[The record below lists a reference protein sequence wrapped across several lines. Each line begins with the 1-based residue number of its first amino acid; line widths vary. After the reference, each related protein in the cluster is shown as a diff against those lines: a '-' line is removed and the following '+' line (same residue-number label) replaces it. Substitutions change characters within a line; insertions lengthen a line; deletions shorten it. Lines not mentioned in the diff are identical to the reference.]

1 MIRMAFT
8 LPRFSLQSIMDIKR
22 AIRIVNSAGVILPII
37 FISDK
42 EDCSWEVPQ
51 HPVDAN
57 MKISDTVWSTPA
69 RLSLDGYVGI
79 MKYPLVLQMIDAAL
93 KSNQLWTVYYMG
105 GVYQNMEFVSLSKTA
120 ASDNA
125 TSYKIQIEMQQIPFV
140 MPLTTVITAE
150 QVREVQDAE
159 TTLLGQTQT
168 QQKSDTSI
176 AYSLREKGVGF
187 SDFLGGI
194 F

>member
-1 MIRMAFT
+1 MAFT

-79 MKYPLVLQMIDAAL
+79 MKYPIVLQMIDAAL

-120 ASDNA
+120 TSDNA

-140 MPLTTVITAE
+140 MPLTTAITAA
-150 QVREVQDAE
+150 QAASVQDAE
-159 TTLLGQTQT
+159 TSLLGQTQS
-168 QQKSDTSI
+168 QKKSDTSI
-176 AYSLREKGVGF
+176 AYGLREKGVGF

>member
-1 MIRMAFT
+1 
-8 LPRFSLQSIMDIKR
+8 MDIKR
-22 AIRIVNSAGVILPII
+22 AIRIVNSAGVILPVI

-105 GVYQNMEFVSLSKTA
+105 GVYRNMEFVSLSKTA
-120 ASDNA
+120 NADNA

-159 TTLLGQTQT
+159 TSLLGQTQS
-168 QQKSDTSI
+168 QKKSDTSI
-176 AYSLREKGVGF
+176 AYGLREKGVGF

>member
-1 MIRMAFT
+1 MAFT

-22 AIRIVNSAGVILPII
+22 AIRIVNSAGVILPVI

-79 MKYPLVLQMIDAAL
+79 MKYTIVLQMIDAAL

-159 TTLLGQTQT
+159 TTLLGQTQS
-168 QQKSDTSI
+168 KSNTSI
-176 AYSLREKGVGF
+176 AYGLREKGVGF
-187 SDFLGGI
+187 GSFFGL
-194 F
+194 

>member
-1 MIRMAFT
+1 MAFT
-8 LPRFSLQSIMDIKR
+8 LPRFSLQSIMKIKR

-42 EDCSWEVPQ
+42 EDKSWEVPQ

-120 ASDNA
+120 VSDNA

-140 MPLTTVITAE
+140 MPLTTAITAA
-150 QVREVQDAE
+150 QSASVQAAE
-159 TTLLGQTQT
+159 TTLLGQTQA
-168 QQKSDTSI
+168 QQKSDASI
-176 AYSLREKGVGF
+176 AFSLREKGVGF
-187 SDFLGGI
+187 SNFLSGI
-194 F
+194 L

>member
-1 MIRMAFT
+1 MAFT

-22 AIRIVNSAGVILPII
+22 AIRIVNSAGIILPII

-42 EDCSWEVPQ
+42 EDCSWEIPQ
-51 HPVDAN
+51 HPVDSN

-105 GVYQNMEFVSLSKTA
+105 GVYRNMEFVSLSKTA
-120 ASDNA
+120 NADNA
-125 TSYKIQIEMQQIPFV
+125 TGYKIQIEMQQIPFV
-140 MPLTTVITAE
+140 MPLTTAITAE
-150 QVREVQDAE
+150 QVRDVQDAE
-159 TTLLGQTQT
+159 TTLLGQTQAAEVKDNRT
-168 QQKSDTSI
+168 IILK
-176 AYSLREKGVGF
+176 V
-187 SDFLGGI
+187 LGIGGK
-194 F
+194 

>member
-1 MIRMAFT
+1 MAFT
-8 LPRFSLQSIMDIKR
+8 LPRFSLQLIASIRR
-22 AIRIVNSAGVILPII
+22 AIRIENNGVIFPII
-37 FISDK
+37 FVEDK
-42 EDCSWEVPQ
+42 EDCAWEVPQ

-120 ASDNA
+120 TSDNA

-159 TTLLGQTQT
+159 TTLLGQTQAT
-168 QQKSDTSI
+168 EVKDNRTFI
-176 AYSLREKGVGF
+176 LRI
-187 SDFLGGI
+187 LGIG
-194 F
+194 

>member
-1 MIRMAFT
+1 MAFT

-22 AIRIVNSAGVILPII
+22 AIRIVNSAGVILPVI

-51 HPVDAN
+51 HPVDSN

-79 MKYPLVLQMIDAAL
+79 MKYPIVLQMIDAAL

-159 TTLLGQTQT
+159 TTLLGQTQS
-168 QQKSDTSI
+168 QKKSDTSI

-187 SDFLGGI
+187 GDLLGGI